1 MSLKSFDT
9 VEFPLQC
16 FFAGYHQFF
25 QNLSSLFPSSFHA
38 SVPIIH
44 FQRAARL
51 FCWKAKH
58 FSIGLKVNK
67 AQNTVSGLQGFGGI
81 LFCFPHWSQSW
92 LQVFWGVFCPNTLPC
107 VFCTCCSFTGQEPY
121 RDWWIINTQLASVI
135 NQLSQESVYNTT
147 KLKQIHWKKWE
158 NGCQSCKLPRM
169 CFEEDFRKWQKKK
182 K

>member
-38 SVPIIH
+38 SVLIIH

-67 AQNTVSGLQGFGGI
+67 AQNTVSGLWGNLV
-81 LFCFPHWSQSW
+81 LFPSLISVLAAGVLGCF
-92 LQVFWGVFCPNTLPC
+92 
-107 VFCTCCSFTGQEPY
+107 
-121 RDWWIINTQLASVI
+121 
-135 NQLSQESVYNTT
+135 LSQYFA
-147 KLKQIHWKKWE
+147 LCILYMLFLHWA
-158 NGCQSCKLPRM
+158 GTLS
-169 CFEEDFRKWQKKK
+169 
-182 K
+182 